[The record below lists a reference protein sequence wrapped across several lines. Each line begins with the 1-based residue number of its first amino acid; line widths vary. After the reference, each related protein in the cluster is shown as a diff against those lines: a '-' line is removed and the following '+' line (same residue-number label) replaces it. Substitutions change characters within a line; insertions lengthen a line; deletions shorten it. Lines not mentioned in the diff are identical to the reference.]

1 MCLGKTFEAARAASS
16 AAVHS
21 TRAANHYSSRKGFRL
36 LSSRAFELK
45 SFPIF
50 IERYEIFCLIIKCLN

>member
-21 TRAANHYSSRKGFRL
+21 TRAANHHSSPKEFRL
-36 LSSRAFELK
+36 LSSCALELK
-45 SFPIF
+45 SFPIY
-50 IERYEIFCLIIKCLN
+50 IDRYKILSLIIKCLH